1 MMKNLIRKILK
12 EEFQNDE
19 VMLSEHNICDVMM
32 INSWEEI
39 QELLDNMDY
48 DNQFQSEIDD
58 IRNKM
63 NQELDFLSSDLDVAN
78 TYLRKIQNIVCK

>member
-1 MMKNLIRKILK
+1 MKTLIRKILK

-19 VMLSEHNICDVMM
+19 VISSEHNICDVMM

-63 NQELDFLSSDLDVAN
+63 NQELDTLSSDLDVAN

>member
-1 MMKNLIRKILK
+1 MKSLIRKILK

-19 VMLSEHNICDVMM
+19 VMSSEHNICDIMM
-32 INSWEEI
+32 VNSWEEI
-39 QELLDNMDY
+39 QELLDKMDY

>member
-19 VMLSEHNICDVMM
+19 VMSSEHNICDVMM

>member
-1 MMKNLIRKILK
+1 MKSLIRKILK
-12 EEFQNDE
+12 EEFQNNE
-19 VMLSEHNICDVMM
+19 VMSSEHNICDVMM

>member
-1 MMKNLIRKILK
+1 MKSIIRKILK

-19 VMLSEHNICDVMM
+19 VMSSEHNICDVMM

-48 DNQFQSEIDD
+48 DNQLQSEIDD

-63 NQELDFLSSDLDVAN
+63 NQELDFLSNDLDVAN